1 VITYTID
8 TAATFATAL
17 LMASGPR
24 TKFGSD
30 AQDVSAEGEKKWTVQ
45 AVVMAHPEPGRQPQ
59 SEVISVTIT
68 GGANDPAA
76 GMMPGTPIQFDGL
89 RLGVSTPE
97 KRGERVSGGKPFFS
111 AAGIRAAAPPRNGA
125 PKAEHAGA

>member
-8 TAATFATAL
+8 TAATFATCL
-17 LMASGPR
+17 LMVSGPR
-24 TKFGSD
+24 TKFGTD
-30 AQDVSAEGEKKWTVQ
+30 AQDVSADGEKKWTVQ
-45 AVVMAHPEPGRQPQ
+45 AVVMAHAEPGRQAQ

-68 GGANDPAA
+68 GGNTDPAA

-111 AAGIRAAAPPRNGA
+111 ASGIRAAAVPRNGA
-125 PKAEHAGA
+125 PKGEHVNA